1 MKIEF
6 TKLVTSEENIK
17 VDFGD
22 GNGFREYPVNDA
34 KKNGITIPNNI
45 TEFNN
50 IKIKGSANVIPNLEV
65 MKSLKFGPQNYEIHI
80 KDYYPFIEWYHYQG
94 LCFNNLTY
102 PDILSNTSDYG
113 NFLKMLLY
121 IIQAQLNSIY
131 YNNDHNNNL
140 LQINN
145 SNLYSDYNYTT
156 PFYIKYID
164 SKDNNTLL
172 IPFCCPSYG
181 SSFHLIG
188 PDFFYKSTDEIQ
200 NEDSSIVIDENI
212 GDYIRNITSYDTYY
226 LDLISQLKQ
235 GMTIYYKN
243 PDDESLSDT
252 NIKIVIDNDI
262 EYSVSTPFGYNED
275 TSKYER
281 TIIADNNTGLTHTV
295 DDNFSAGTAYI
306 VEC

>member
-22 GNGFREYPVNDA
+22 GEGFKEYPVNDA
-34 KKNGITIPNNI
+34 KKNGITIPDNI
-45 TEFNN
+45 TDFNN

-65 MKSLKFGPQNYEIHI
+65 MKSIKIGKPSYEIHI
-80 KDYYPFIEWYHYQG
+80 KDYYPFIEWYHYNG

-102 PDILSNTSDYG
+102 PDILSKTSDYG

-121 IIQAQLNSIY
+121 IIQLQLDSIY
-131 YNNDHNNNL
+131 YNKDHSNNL
-140 LQINN
+140 LRIDE
-145 SNLYSDYNYTT
+145 SNLYSNYDNHTVH
-156 PFYIKYID
+156 FYIKYRD

-172 IPFCCPSYG
+172 IPIGCPTWG
-181 SSFHLIG
+181 SAFYLIA

-200 NEDSSIVIDENI
+200 NEDSSIVID
-212 GDYIRNITSYDTYY
+212 DYICSYSRNITSYDTYY

-235 GMTIYYKN
+235 GMTIYYEN
-243 PDDESLSDT
+243 PEDASLNDT
-252 NIKIVIDNDI
+252 NIKIVIDNTI
-262 EYSVSTPFGYNED
+262 EYSVKYNDD
-275 TSKYER
+275 TGSSH
-281 TIIADNNTGLTHTV
+281 TIVDNNTGLAHTV
-295 DDNFSAGTAYI
+295 DSNFSAGTAYI